1 MEKNFK
7 KRGFTLVEMIGVVAL
22 LSILTAGA
30 IVGLM
35 QQRSNTS
42 TGKLLQC
49 LSAVDQ
55 AKQSWQMFNPN
66 ATFPSDEP
74 SRWSAISVYL
84 NTSAVQVSPVS
95 TYGYNSYNGF
105 FPGTQY
111 LVQINGINT
120 PCQAQVVASGAATS
134 ITRPL

>member
-1 MEKNFK
+1 MKKNFQK
-7 KRGFTLVEMIGVVAL
+7 KGFTLVEMIGVVAL

-30 IVGLM
+30 VVGLM

-42 TGKLLQC
+42 MGKLLQC

-105 FPGTQY
+105 FPSTQY
-111 LVQINGINT
+111 LVLINGINT
-120 PCQAQVVASGAATS
+120 PCQAQAVVNGSVTS

>member
-1 MEKNFK
+1 
-7 KRGFTLVEMIGVVAL
+7 MIGVVAL
-22 LSILTAGA
+22 LGILTAGA

-42 TGKLLQC
+42 MGKLLQC

-66 ATFPSDEP
+66 AAFPSDEP

-84 NTSAVQVSPVS
+84 NTSAVQVISGKHLRVQR
-95 TYGYNSYNGF
+95 YNGF
-105 FPGTQY
+105 HPRPQY
-111 LVQINGINT
+111 LVQINDINT